1 MNQPFNGRTA
11 IRGAIMVMGST
22 YVTYALGLL
31 TSVLVAR
38 TLGPSDFGR
47 YTYMVWM
54 AGLLIMCS
62 NNGLTTTVIRFAS
75 ESLGRGSP
83 QTARSIHGWLRR
95 WQLACVAIVTVV
107 FLLTMPFFTP
117 AGWEGHLAVFAAVVL
132 IAAIAKAMFLFDV
145 SVAKGYGLFHVEAR
159 STVTMSLINIV
170 AVLALV
176 MLKAPLLAYLL
187 LFTALSVGYVVCS
200 SVMLRRAE
208 VRPSREPVDPATLAR
223 LKRHLGWTVLLTLAY
238 AISNKS
244 IETWMLNAMVGSAA
258 VGFFA
263 IAAALTRGG
272 VDLLASGLGTV
283 LMPMMGHAFGKGG
296 QDGVNAIMANAM
308 RYFAFI
314 GLLLA
319 GTGAL
324 LADSAVALLYGPE
337 YEAVVLPLRVMMV
350 VGGFTMVGGAFN
362 ALLST
367 TDNQRL
373 RAGYVLFSVVSV
385 AVLSVLLIPRY
396 GLNGAVAAHAI
407 SEVLIFTLMATGV
420 SRLLKLRVPWRE
432 LGRMV
437 ACALVAIAVA
447 VVPMLVG
454 GTNFWTELA
463 AGLIYAAVFVLG
475 TVVIRAWR
483 ADDVQ
488 HLGAMLQRYPG
499 LAGRMQ
505 GRLQRWADGLPTDSV
520 R

>member
-1 MNQPFNGRTA
+1 MRAFVFPGQGSQKVGM
-11 IRGAIMVMGST
+11 GAEL
-22 YVTYALGLL
+22 A
-31 TSVLVAR
+31 A
-38 TLGPSDFGR
+38 
-47 YTYMVWM
+47 
-54 AGLLIMCS
+54 
-62 NNGLTTTVIRFAS
+62 AS
-75 ESLGRGSP
+75 EAARDVFGEVDEALKQSLFALMR
-83 QTARSIHGWLRR
+83 
-95 WQLACVAIVTVV
+95 
-107 FLLTMPFFTP
+107 
-117 AGWEGHLAVFAAVVL
+117 EGPE
-132 IAAIAKAMFLFDV
+132 D
-145 SVAKGYGLFHVEAR
+145 R
-159 STVTMSLINIV
+159 
-170 AVLALV
+170 
-176 MLKAPLLAYLL
+176 
-187 LFTALSVGYVVCS
+187 
-200 SVMLRRAE
+200 
-208 VRPSREPVDPATLAR
+208 
-223 LKRHLGWTVLLTLAY
+223 LTLT
-238 AISNKS
+238 
-244 IETWMLNAMVGSAA
+244 ENAQ
-258 VGFFA
+258 
-263 IAAALTRGG
+263 
-272 VDLLASGLGTV
+272 
-283 LMPMMGHAFGKGG
+283 P
-296 QDGVNAIMANAM
+296 AIMANAM

-337 YEAVVLPLRVMMV
+337 YEAVVVPLRVMMV

-373 RAGYVLFSVVSV
+373 RVGYVLFSVVSV